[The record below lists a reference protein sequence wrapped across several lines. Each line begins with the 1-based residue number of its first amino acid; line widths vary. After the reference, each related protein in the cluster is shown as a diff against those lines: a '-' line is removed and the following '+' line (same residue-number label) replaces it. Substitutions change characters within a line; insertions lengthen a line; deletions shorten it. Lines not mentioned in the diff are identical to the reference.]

1 MTKKLTQQAAIA
13 AIMVAVSFGAAQ
25 FAEATGPG
33 LWWGFFSI
41 ATGIIGVATT
51 IVTLVGWGERP

>member
-25 FAEATGPG
+25 FAENEGPG
-33 LWWGFFSI
+33 LWWMFFSI
-41 ATGIIGVATT
+41 ATGTIGLATTVATL
-51 IVTLVGWGERP
+51 IGWGERP